1 MIAVTITRGAGLHPA
16 PDVTESLLSG
26 SEPAAAARGN
36 AELDAA
42 GSQRE
47 RVSLEVVPRP
57 GLSPGLLAEIRE
69 IGGASWR
76 GQIDAVRLEIAAS
89 VDDSGRL
96 SLSRTMSVDIEREAA
111 R

>member
-1 MIAVTITRGAGLHPA
+1 MMSVTVVRGGGLHPA
-16 PDVTESLLSG
+16 PDITDALLSG
-26 SEPAAAARGN
+26 SEAAATARAN

-47 RVSLEVVPRP
+47 RVSLEVAPRP
-57 GLSPGLLAEIRE
+57 GLSPNSLAEIRE
-69 IGGASWR
+69 IGRPPWR
-76 GQIDAVRLEIAAS
+76 GLIDAVRIEIAAS

-96 SLSRTMSVDIEREAA
+96 TLARTMSVDVEREAD